1 MLNLVLLT
9 VLAPAQTAP
18 VWVRVEGDG
27 YLRFIRDGRVLY
39 AREAPLVVRDGELR
53 HADGPGFLPR
63 LSLSS
68 SDFTIATDGTV
79 RVQGQVAGR
88 ILLARLQESDTQV
101 QGGFFTSSIR
111 PSMSPPA
118 TDGMGRILTGDPLS
132 VQSSP
137 VTTGVAGAVPQW
149 SLKSEALVT
158 GDRITLGDL
167 VDGAGDFADID
178 LGAAPPFGVKRTFDR
193 AFLLA
198 RLRTA
203 SPGAQVQWM
212 GAERVSVTRA
222 GQLVEPDMLLN
233 AARLAARNAR
243 GHENFELDGKLDPL
257 AIAPGAAEIRSE
269 RVNANG
275 AKVSVA
281 LGIYVEGVR
290 VAAVTVPLRDNS
302 PAVTMRTGQTVTI
315 VVIRGALRVETT
327 GTVRRVDSATGM
339 VVVKTASGAELN
351 GRATSADTV
360 EVTS

>member
-1 MLNLVLLT
+1 
-9 VLAPAQTAP
+9 

-27 YLRFIRDGRVLY
+27 YLRFIREGRVLY
-39 AREAPLVVRDGELR
+39 AREAPLVVRDGELK

-68 SDFTIATDGTV
+68 GDFTVATDGTV

-132 VQSSP
+132 VQSST
-137 VTTGVAGAVPQW
+137 VSAGAAGAVPQW
-149 SLKSEALVT
+149 SLKSDALVA
-158 GDRITLGDL
+158 GDRVTLGDL

-193 AFLLA
+193 ALLLA

-203 SPGAQVQWM
+203 APGAQVQWS
-212 GAERVSVTRA
+212 GAERVNVVRA
-222 GQLVEPDMLLN
+222 GQEVDPTLLVN

-243 GHENFELDGKLDPL
+243 GHEHFELDGTLDPL
-257 AIAPGAAEIRSE
+257 TIAPGTAEIRSE

-275 AKVSVA
+275 AKVSVT
-281 LGIYVEGVR
+281 LGIFVEGVR
-290 VAAVTVPLRDNS
+290 VAGITVPLRDSS
-302 PAVTMRTGQTVTI
+302 PSVTMRTGQTVTVI
-315 VVIRGALRVETT
+315 VIRGALRVETT

-339 VVVKTASGAELN
+339 VVVKTDSGAELS
-351 GRATSADTV
+351 GRATSSDTV

>member
-9 VLAPAQTAP
+9 VLAPAPAAP

-27 YLRFIRDGRVLY
+27 YLRFIREGRVLY
-39 AREAPLVVRDGELR
+39 AREAPLVVRDGELK

-63 LSLSS
+63 LSLSFG
-68 SDFTIATDGTV
+68 DFTVATDGTV

-132 VQSSP
+132 VQSST
-137 VTTGVAGAVPQW
+137 VSAGAAGAVPQW
-149 SLKSEALVT
+149 SLKSDALVA

-178 LGAAPPFGVKRTFDR
+178 LGAAPPFGVKRAFDR

-203 SPGAQVQWM
+203 APGAQVQWS
-212 GAERVSVTRA
+212 GAERVNVVRA
-222 GQLVEPDMLLN
+222 GQEVDPTLLVN

-243 GHENFELDGKLDPL
+243 GHEHFELDGKLEPL
-257 AIAPGAAEIRSE
+257 TITPGAAEIRSE

-275 AKVSVA
+275 AKVSVT
-281 LGIYVEGVR
+281 LGIFVEGVR
-290 VAAVTVPLRDNS
+290 VAGITVPLRDSS
-302 PAVTMRTGQTVTI
+302 PSVTMRTGQTVTVI
-315 VVIRGALRVETT
+315 VIRGALRVETT

-339 VVVKTASGAELN
+339 VVVKTDSGAELS
-351 GRATSADTV
+351 GRATSSDTV